1 MEFIPKGVYKMTDQ
15 VALPILDNVDFDEE
29 GYMVDPNAWTPDIGR
44 AIAAREDL
52 GLTDR
57 HWVVIN
63 FVRQEFETNGEPPT
77 LRRIT
82 KRTDVNTKE
91 LYQLFPGGPAK
102 RAAMVSG
109 LGKPTGCI

>member
-1 MEFIPKGVYKMTDQ
+1 MTVATDQ
-15 VALPILDNVDFDEE
+15 NILESIEFDDD
-29 GYMVDPNAWTPDIGR
+29 GYMADPQAWTPEIGN
-44 AIAAREDL
+44 AIAASIDL
-52 GLTDR
+52 ELTDR

-63 FVRQEFETNGEPPT
+63 FARDEFEANGEAPT

-82 KRTDVNTKE
+82 KTTDVNTKE

-102 RAAMVSG
+102 LAAKVSG

>member
-1 MEFIPKGVYKMTDQ
+1 MDTTLSKNILETVEFDS
-15 VALPILDNVDFDEE
+15 E
-29 GYMVDPNAWTPDIGR
+29 GYLADPHAWTPEIAV
-44 AIAAREDL
+44 AIAPEL
-52 GLTDR
+52 GITLTDR

-63 FVRQEFETNGEPPT
+63 FARRQFEATGEPPT

-82 KRTDVNTKE
+82 KQTDVSTKE

-102 RAAMVSG
+102 VAAKIAG

>member
-1 MEFIPKGVYKMTDQ
+1 MTT
-15 VALPILDNVDFDEE
+15 ATASILDTVEFDQD
-29 GYMVDPNAWTPDIGR
+29 GFMVDPNSWSPEVGE
-44 AIAAREDL
+44 AIAESI
-52 GLTDR
+52 GINLTDR

-63 FVRQEFETNGEPPT
+63 YARQEFETNGEPPT

-91 LYQLFPGGPAK
+91 IYQLFPGGPAK
-102 RAAMVSG
+102 VAAKISG